1 MSLLGR
7 WLETEMGERSL
18 NQKSVAAGTGISI
31 GTISDIVRKE
41 HVPKTS
47 TLLRLADYFGTPRAQ
62 VLFMAA
68 GVPYPLADGSREW
81 SADAEDEFLIRELI
95 AEFRRIPDEWK
106 VDALAQLQFMSRLAQ
121 RPRMRIIGGEEEPD
135 DDLE

>member
-1 MSLLGR
+1 MTVLAR

-18 NQKSVAAGTGISI
+18 NLKTVAAGTGISI

-47 TLLRLADYFGTPRAQ
+47 TLLRLADYFTPPREQ
-62 VLFMAA
+62 VLSLAA
-68 GVPYPLADGSREW
+68 GVPYPQAGAAALPPGS
-81 SADAEDEFLIRELI
+81 EDDFLIQQLV

-106 VDALAQLQFMSRLAQ
+106 ADALAQLRFLAELAQ
-121 RPRMRIIGGEEEPD
+121 RPRMRIIGDEGETDEE
-135 DDLE
+135 

>member
-68 GVPYPLADGSREW
+68 GVPYPLPGTEGERPAG
-81 SADAEDEFLIRELI
+81 AEDEFLIRELI

-106 VDALAQLQFMSRLAQ
+106 ADALAQLQFMSRLAQ
-121 RPRMRIIGGEEEPD
+121 RPRMRIIGDEGETDEE
-135 DDLE
+135 